1 MLFVTLSHKSKK
13 KAIMKFL
20 IIPFASLSLIIFSCC
35 GTKNTTKETV
45 NETKTSAQ
53 SMDSKKMIADNYWEG
68 TIVLSKKEG
77 DCPVMI
83 KIDNKEGSYF
93 LDPINISEKYGSY
106 VSDGKK
112 VWVKYAG
119 LRMMN
124 RCDKASPVNIID
136 LKSK

>member
-1 MLFVTLSHKSKK
+1 MKLLF
-13 KAIMKFL
+13 
-20 IIPFASLSLIIFSCC
+20 IPFVSLSLIIFSCC
-35 GTKNTTKETV
+35 GTKNTIKENV
-45 NETKTSAQ
+45 NETKTTTQ
-53 SMDSKKMIADNYWEG
+53 VMDSKKMIADNYWEG
-68 TIVLSKKEG
+68 TIVLSNKAG

-83 KIDNKEGSYF
+83 KIENKEGSYF
-93 LDPINISEKYGSY
+93 LDPINISEKYQSF